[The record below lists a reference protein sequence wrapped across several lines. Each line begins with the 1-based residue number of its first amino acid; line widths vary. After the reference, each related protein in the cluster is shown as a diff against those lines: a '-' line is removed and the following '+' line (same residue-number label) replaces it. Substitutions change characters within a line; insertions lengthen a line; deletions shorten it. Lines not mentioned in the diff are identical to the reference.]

1 MKQQLSKAAAR
12 RMWLA
17 LQQHYGQGGFLLFD
31 RDGKGGAWYSDNAQP
46 AMDSTDIPCACL
58 ASECQLLTLE
68 RFTEDTQRWLDQ
80 RAEDQHN
87 AELDALYDTASLAAS
102 EGKKLSRLEQEALA
116 RAGV

>member
-58 ASECQLLTLE
+58 ASEYELLTLE

-80 RAEDQHN
+80 RAED
-87 AELDALYDTASLAAS
+87 
-102 EGKKLSRLEQEALA
+102 REQEDIDAA
-116 RAGV
+116 VRC